1 MKTKDDIKCDFETA
15 LAWAVSFNN
24 SLATVHLLHNSLL
37 PVEIQV
43 YQILSK
49 NTVPAQ
55 EAIIKAIDFA
65 SYLTTLHAA
74 GNVFIESESSNKLKN
89 ELPKSTRLFVNTYNT
104 GNKVFYKR
112 NVSPEWKD
120 PASDQVLD
128 ESKHIYAEF
137 SMFNINAKYNQ
148 WHTY

>member
-1 MKTKDDIKCDFETA
+1 MKTKDDIKCDFEIA

-49 NTVPAQ
+49 NTLPAQ
-55 EAIIKAIDFA
+55 EAIIKPIHFA

-74 GNVFIESESSNKLKN
+74 RNFFIESESSNKLKN
-89 ELPKSTRLFVNTYNT
+89 ELQKSTRSFVNTYNT
-104 GNKVFYKR
+104 GDKVFYKR
-112 NVSPEWKD
+112 NISPKI
-120 PASDQVLD
+120 Q
-128 ESKHIYAEF
+128 
-137 SMFNINAKYNQ
+137 
-148 WHTY
+148 